1 MAGHESKEREA
12 IKAAYKRRDGTIPP
26 SWLAKVSKMED
37 SQVTAVYLRLKSQNK
52 V

>member
-12 IKAAYKRRDGTIPP
+12 VKGAYRRADGTIPP

-52 V
+52 I